1 MIHITKETLNI
12 GIISEEQLVDI
23 FATTSQ
29 KNKYYELNKF
39 SGANKTTLLTEA
51 NRWCTIKDL
60 GNRQYEIIEVFKY
73 PKHKSLT
80 KAKKGLYQ
88 YITPLILI
96 NLIDGHDK
104 NNKITL
110 TIGKW
115 ARQIKMINH
124 NYNLVKYNRCN
135 ASNEL
140 KLKIESID
148 EFYDKSDSMINDYI
162 TNTLKYLDQMGL
174 IIWRKVN
181 IIRKEI
187 INPNNLIVT
196 ENNNI
201 ITDLTIECHQASE
214 EEMDYYARCIEIA
227 DKEANITNK
236 SERYYSSKSNHYNSV
251 LIRELNKQNIK
262 MIYSTYEVYYIHLDK
277 CKDILNEYENIEQ
290 AQLIEKFN
298 KEFSEMLLNNADIR
312 FDKNTYKYLAKGYE
326 NKDDFKYDFSNLC
339 DIVINNKTEYLGDRI
354 KQNTYEEKYSLK
366 FNVQYKGDK

>member
-1 MIHITKETLNI
+1 MINITKETLNI

-23 FATTSQ
+23 FSTTSQ

-51 NRWCTIKDL
+51 NRWCNINDL
-60 GNRQYEIIEVFKY
+60 GNRQYEITEVFKY

-88 YITPLILI
+88 YITPLILT
-96 NLIDGHDK
+96 NLIEGHDK

-115 ARQIKMINH
+115 ARQIQMINH
-124 NYNLVKYNRCN
+124 NYNLIKYNRCN

-181 IIRKEI
+181 VIRKEI

-196 ENNNI
+196 ESNNI

-277 CKDILNEYENIEQ
+277 CKDILTEFENTEQ
-290 AQLIEKFN
+290 TQLIEKFN

-312 FDKNTYKYLAKGYE
+312 FDKNTYKYLTKGYE

-339 DIVINNKTEYLGDRI
+339 DIVINSKTEYLGDRI
-354 KQNTYEEKYSLK
+354 KQNTYEDKYSLK
-366 FNVQYKGDK
+366 FNVQYKGE